1 MEPASTN
8 LELVGE
14 GADAMP
20 VNLRHL
26 DACRAEATDFLQKV
40 NAAAERIRA
49 QKGGYS
55 DTSIAG
61 TREAA
66 AVISSSIEMTRVI
79 ADLRRLR

>member
-1 MEPASTN
+1 MEPASTK
-8 LELVGE
+8 LELAGE

-20 VNLRHL
+20 VNQRHL

-40 NAAAERIRA
+40 DAAAARIRA
-49 QKGGYS
+49 D

-61 TREAA
+61 TRDAA
-66 AVISSSIEMTRVI
+66 AVISSSIELTRVI

>member
-1 MEPASTN
+1 MEPANTN
-8 LELVGE
+8 LELAGE

-26 DACRAEATDFLQKV
+26 DACRTEATDFLKKV
-40 NAAAERIRA
+40 DAATARIRA
-49 QKGGYS
+49 D

-66 AVISSSIEMTRVI
+66 AVISSSIELTRVI